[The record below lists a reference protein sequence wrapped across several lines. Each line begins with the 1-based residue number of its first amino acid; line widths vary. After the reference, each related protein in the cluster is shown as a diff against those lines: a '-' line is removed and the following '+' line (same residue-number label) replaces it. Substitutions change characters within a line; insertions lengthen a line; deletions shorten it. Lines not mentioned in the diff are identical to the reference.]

1 MDALKSKRRA
11 TGRVHAPFTTRS
23 LQQARGTKTGDRIGY
38 LHWLTSKNPAR
49 HRNPQRCITQMPD
62 FHTIAPRD
70 GPLTGGRLR
79 RSRGEITLTLLYRQG

>member
-49 HRNPQRCITQMPD
+49 HRNPQCCITQMPD
-62 FHTIAPRD
+62 FHTIVPATD
-70 GPLTGGRLR
+70 L
-79 RSRGEITLTLLYRQG
+79 